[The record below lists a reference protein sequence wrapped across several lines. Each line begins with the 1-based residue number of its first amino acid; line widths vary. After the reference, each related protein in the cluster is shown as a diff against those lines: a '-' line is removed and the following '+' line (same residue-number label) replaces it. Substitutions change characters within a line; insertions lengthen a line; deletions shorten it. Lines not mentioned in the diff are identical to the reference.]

1 MQELSRCPQQCLIA
15 SKTLQCSHGQG
26 QSGRPRG
33 LSLLSTCISAFRCI
47 DPPDTDYYQPFVW
60 HSPFSAPS
68 WGRREHIPLAGMEK
82 QPRLPAWC
90 VKQFPQKKKRQKFRA
105 QLPNQVAAAQGKCY
119 HDLKLP
125 ARKPHYLLVLGL
137 HDGNLLLHLAD
148 VAGGFGNFSPLQ
160 VTLCQQLLDVLLL
173 LLQRLLQSCGAR
185 DFSGIT

>member
-1 MQELSRCPQQCLIA
+1 MQELSWCPQQCLIA

-60 HSPFSAPS
+60 HNPFSAPS

-90 VKQFPQKKKRQKFRA
+90 VKQFPQKKKAEIQSPASKSGSCST
-105 QLPNQVAAAQGKCY
+105 GKV
-119 HDLKLP
+119 LSRPETSSEEATLP
-125 ARKPHYLLVLGL
+125 ARVGP
-137 HDGNLLLHLAD
+137 
-148 VAGGFGNFSPLQ
+148 S
-160 VTLCQQLLDVLLL
+160 
-173 LLQRLLQSCGAR
+173 
-185 DFSGIT
+185 

>member
-1 MQELSRCPQQCLIA
+1 MHEPSWCPQQCLIA

-26 QSGRPRG
+26 QSGQPRG

-47 DPPDTDYYQPFVW
+47 DPPDTDDYQPFVW

-68 WGRREHIPLAGMEK
+68 WGRRKHIPLAGMEK

-90 VKQFPQKKKRQKFRA
+90 VKQFPHKKKKRQKFGA

-125 ARKPHYLLVLGL
+125 ARKPHHLL
-137 HDGNLLLHLAD
+137 
-148 VAGGFGNFSPLQ
+148 P
-160 VTLCQQLLDVLLL
+160 
-173 LLQRLLQSCGAR
+173 AR
-185 DFSGIT
+185 VGPS